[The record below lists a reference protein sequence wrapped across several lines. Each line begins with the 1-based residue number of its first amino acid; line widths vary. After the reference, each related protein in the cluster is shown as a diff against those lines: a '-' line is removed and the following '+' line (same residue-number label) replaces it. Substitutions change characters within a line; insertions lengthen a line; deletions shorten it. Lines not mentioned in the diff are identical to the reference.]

1 MGKRDKKTFKGTPTK
16 PRLSIYRSN
25 NHIYAQAIDDSS
37 SITILSCSTLEK
49 EVKEKVGNTATKIAS
64 RVVGQIIGERLL
76 QNNINQITFDRGKR
90 PYHGRIKELAEGA
103 RVAGV
108 IF

>member
-1 MGKRDKKTFKGTPTK
+1 MGKRDKKIFKGTPTK

-37 SITILSCSTLEK
+37 SRTIISCSTLEK
-49 EVKEKVGNTATKIAS
+49 EVKAKIGNTATKIAS
-64 RVVGQIIGERLL
+64 RAVGQIIGERLL
-76 QNNINQITFDRGKR
+76 ENNINQITFDRGKK

-103 RVAGV
+103 RVAGLL
-108 IF
+108 F